1 MHGVKNNPGL
11 IPTERELKLTTK
23 TIEKGEN
30 KDHANI
36 LLSKAISKTKTK
48 SPKSKHFDKPQS
60 LNSVDS
66 SRSGLVNSLSDEA
79 YISSEAEE
87 NPVEKAEQQH
97 SAIAKYNPHVCPFCD
112 QSFKQLPHLG
122 AHIMAAHEPPT
133 ESNPGMKNNKQSSLY
148 SNKNEKIV
156 GKRLRKKRMR
166 FDK

>member
-1 MHGVKNNPGL
+1 MHGVKNDPGL

-87 NPVEKAEQQH
+87 NPVEKAEKP
-97 SAIAKYNPHVCPFCD
+97 AAVAEAK
-112 QSFKQLPHLG
+112 
-122 AHIMAAHEPPT
+122 
-133 ESNPGMKNNKQSSLY
+133 ESNQYVALFPYNSEGLFMFLLIFWHSFSFPGNFINKKVGFLKN
-148 SNKNEKIV
+148 
-156 GKRLRKKRMR
+156 
-166 FDK
+166 